1 MISRFTNGAIEKS
14 DKIIQSTRIMTSL
27 GAPKVIDYH
36 LRKTSQV
43 IRCQN
48 RITFTRD
55 CVLRPL
61 TLLYPFITE
70 KNIIAI
76 KKERRER
83 KERREYI

>member
-1 MISRFTNGAIEKS
+1 MISRFTSGAIEKN
-14 DKIIQSTRIMTSL
+14 DKIVQSTRIMTSL

-48 RITFTRD
+48 QITFTSD
-55 CVLRPL
+55 CALCPL

-70 KNIIAI
+70 KISSPS
-76 KKERRER
+76 KKR
-83 KERREYI
+83 K